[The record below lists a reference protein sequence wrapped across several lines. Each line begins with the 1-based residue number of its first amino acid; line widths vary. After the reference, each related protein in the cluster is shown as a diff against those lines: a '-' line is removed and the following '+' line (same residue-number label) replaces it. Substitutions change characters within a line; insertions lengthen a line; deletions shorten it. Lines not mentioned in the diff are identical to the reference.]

1 MSDDKIS
8 KSLGIEPPIKGDITK
23 LAPVVKAAENNDYEY
38 ARRNLYDII
47 EKGSAA
53 LEDIVDV
60 AKQSESPRAYE
71 VLTNLLKTL
80 AETNKDLLELAK
92 KDKELKRD
100 DIVPENKTINNNLHI
115 TSADLLKL
123 IKNNSES

>member
-8 KSLGIEPPIKGDITK
+8 KSLGIETPVKGDLTK

-92 KDKELKRD
+92 KDKELKRND
-100 DIVPENKTINNNLHI
+100 VVPENKTINNNLHI

-123 IKNNSES
+123 IKNNNE

>member
-8 KSLGIEPPIKGDITK
+8 KSLGIEAPVKGDITK

-92 KDKELKRD
+92 KDKELKREE
-100 DIVPENKTINNNLHI
+100 IVPEHRTVNNNLHI

-123 IKNNSES
+123 IKTSNE

>member
-8 KSLGIEPPIKGDITK
+8 RSLGIETPIKGDLTK

-100 DIVPENKTINNNLHI
+100 DVVPENKTINNNLHI

-123 IKNNSES
+123 IKNNNE

>member
-8 KSLGIEPPIKGDITK
+8 KSLGIEPTLKGDITK

-100 DIVPENKTINNNLHI
+100 EIVPQNNTINNNLHI

-123 IKNNSES
+123 IKEKNDR

>member
-8 KSLGIEPPIKGDITK
+8 QSLGIEPPAKGNLTK
-23 LAPVVKAAENNDYEY
+23 LVPEVKAAENNDYEY

-92 KDKELKRD
+92 KNKELKRD
-100 DIVPENKTINNNLHI
+100 DIVPEHKTVNNNLHI

-123 IKNNSES
+123 IKSNNE